1 MILQLNGWL
10 RLVISLLSFPL
21 LLPCR
26 LVRAQ
31 TFQFLPEIDTYS
43 TLQRNVRFNFQVKE
57 TREAGDPTQAEI
69 GPSFDFF
76 LKPLAHL
83 KRIAVFDQDDSK
95 ARLLQLSIGYRYVPS
110 ADKPDTQRL
119 TAAATPKVPFVA
131 NILLSDRNRIDLDW
145 SQSQFTWRYRNRLGL
160 ERRLSIGSY
169 HPAPYVSAEI
179 FYESKY
185 RKWDTTAIYAGW
197 LLPIGK
203 QVEFDAYYEHQN
215 VTTRQPNQQ
224 YNQFGLILNLY
235 LSRRTGS

>member
-69 GPSFDFF
+69 GPSCDFF

-83 KRIAVFDQDDSK
+83 KRIAVFDQDDSL
-95 ARLLQLSIGYRYVPS
+95 RLDSCNCPLATAMFR
-110 ADKPDTQRL
+110 QRINL
-119 TAAATPKVPFVA
+119 THNA
-131 NILLSDRNRIDLDW
+131 
-145 SQSQFTWRYRNRLGL
+145 SQRPPPLRFRSSPT
-160 ERRLSIGSY
+160 S
-169 HPAPYVSAEI
+169 
-179 FYESKY
+179 
-185 RKWDTTAIYAGW
+185 
-197 LLPIGK
+197 
-203 QVEFDAYYEHQN
+203 
-215 VTTRQPNQQ
+215 
-224 YNQFGLILNLY
+224 
-235 LSRRTGS
+235 